1 MASAGS
7 LIFEL
12 AADVAH
18 LRQDMAKAN
27 DTIVSSLK
35 GIQSA
40 VTGIAAMQGAQYAMQ
55 FAKAFADGI
64 KSAIDQADAL
74 GKLAQR
80 IGTTTEALSALTYA
94 GEFAGVSTDDLTAAF
109 KGLNKALLE
118 ARDPASDSAAAFKA
132 LGLNVQELQGMDP
145 SAAFEKIADR
155 VSKFADGAEKA
166 AVMTQLFG
174 KQGQALIPL
183 MNGGA
188 EGIAHAR
195 EEAEKLGL
203 IVSTQTA
210 QAMSDLNDNFTR
222 LSKVSEGAFAVIAAQ
237 LTPALD
243 TLVTTIFAASQEG
256 STWNEVLIGIGTA
269 VSDLIID
276 VTQLASEIAIAWR
289 ELQGYGTAV
298 KQFFAGDFKQAMQT
312 TRDAFQ
318 KSIQEEQA
326 LIEQMQRAKQ
336 LQRESAKSPI
346 DLGRGSDTWD
356 EKPVLKFTAA
366 VDANAKAA
374 KKAKKDVD
382 EYAQMLTS
390 LQEEFRRTQAN
401 GDEMQMLLTDPKFA
415 KFTDDQKQRLI
426 DLKKGTLDLA
436 AANDAAKKSEE
447 ELQKVRDDADKAHI
461 ARIEGLRSLADAT
474 LDTLDP
480 TREYV
485 RTMTDLVAAQQAG
498 FLSTEQ
504 LAAAQ
509 EIQAKKM
516 QDAIDKTNPMT
527 EQIKSLQQAVEGFGK
542 KSSDA
547 LVDFMFSTKDASV
560 SFSEMVTAM
569 LKDIAKLLVYK
580 NVFEPLVAGINSG
593 MGGAGGWATAIASF
607 FKGNRMAGGPVAP
620 GGMYRVNE
628 TPLRG
633 EYFVPNAPGR
643 VVTGGDAGGATSIV
657 INVNSDTGATTTG
670 GDGAKAIELAKRIA
684 MIVRQV
690 IATEKRTG
698 GLLAP

>member
-18 LRQDMAKAN
+18 LRQDMSKATS
-27 DTIVSSLK
+27 TITDSLK
-35 GIQSA
+35 GIQTA
-40 VTGIAAMQGAQYAMQ
+40 VAGIAALQGVQYAIE
-55 FAKAFADGI
+55 FAKGFASGI

-94 GEFAGVSTDDLTAAF
+94 GEFAGVSTEDLTTAF
-109 KGLNKALLE
+109 KGLNKALLD

-132 LGLNVQELQGMDP
+132 LGLNVKELQGMDP
-145 SAAFEKIADR
+145 SAAFEKIAGAF
-155 VSKFADGAEKA
+155 SQFADGAEKA
-166 AVMTQLFG
+166 AAAQQIFG

-183 MNGGA
+183 LNGGA
-188 EGIAHAR
+188 EGIAQAR
-195 EEAEKLGL
+195 AEAEKLGL

-243 TLVTTIFAASQEG
+243 TLVGTIFQATQDG
-256 STWNEVLIGIGTA
+256 NLWNDVLIGIGTA
-269 VSDLIID
+269 VSDLILD

-289 ELQGYGTAV
+289 ELQGYGVAV

-318 KSIQEEQA
+318 KSIAEEQA
-326 LIEQMQRAKQ
+326 LYDQIQGARNR
-336 LQRESAKSPI
+336 QREAANNPF
-346 DLGRGSDTWD
+346 DLGNRSGGWD
-356 EKPVLKFTAA
+356 DKPVLKFTAA
-366 VDANAKAA
+366 LDSNAKAA
-374 KKAKKDVD
+374 KKAKKEVD
-382 EYAQMLTS
+382 EYGQMLAS
-390 LQEEFRRTQAN
+390 MQEEFRRAQAN
-401 GDEMQMLLTDPKFA
+401 GDEMLMLLTDPKFA
-415 KFTDDQKQRLI
+415 KFTTEQQRNLT
-426 DLKKGTLDLA
+426 DLKQATLDMT
-436 AANDAAKKSEE
+436 AANEAAKKAEE
-447 ELQKVRDDADKAHI
+447 ELQKVRDDADKAEI
-461 ARIEGLRSLADAT
+461 ARVEGLRALADST
-474 LDTLDP
+474 LDALDP

-485 RTMTDLVAAQQAG
+485 RTMEQLVEAQKAG
-498 FLSTEQ
+498 FLSTGQ

-509 EIQAKKM
+509 ELQAKKM
-516 QDAIDKTNPMT
+516 QDALDKTNPMT
-527 EQIKSLQQAVEGFGK
+527 EQIKSLQQAIEGFGK

-580 NVFEPLVAGINSG
+580 NIFEPLVGSINNSG
-593 MGGAGGWATAIASF
+593 WTGVLAGLFS
-607 FKGNRMAGGPVAP
+607 GNRMAGGPVQA
-620 GGMYRVNE
+620 GSMYRVNE

-643 VVTGGDAGGATSIV
+643 VVTGSGSDSPTSIV
-657 INVNSDTGATTTG
+657 INVNADTGATTAD
-670 GDGAKAIELAKRIA
+670 GDGAKAVELAKRIA

-698 GLLAP
+698 GLLAS